1 LRRPNPKTRRAGNVT
16 QKRHG
21 LDAWLQSHLNSI
33 ALLVIAAGLVIRV
46 ITVAAAYLN
55 PDEALHYLLAN
66 QPSAALAYQA
76 SLTNAHPP
84 FFFLLL
90 YFLRFIGTSE
100 FILRLPSVL
109 AGTLL
114 LWVTYKWLES
124 AFNRT
129 AALVG
134 LLMLTFSPAIIAVST
149 EVRGYSVLL
158 LCMASALY
166 FLERAFKQKSLRAM
180 ALFTIVLYLAIL
192 THYSALWFTLAAA
205 AYALILIL
213 DRRLPGGLVKVWA
226 ASQAGVVSLY
236 VFLYITHI
244 SKLRGG
250 GMEQEAAGG
259 WLQSSY
265 FDPVKHDLFAFV
277 FNGTVAFFH
286 YVCANRIVGIGMLL
300 AFVAGVVVLFTK
312 DVRREERW
320 DRLSHLAILLL
331 PFLLSWCAALARMYP
346 YGGTRHSIFLTLFA
360 IAGAS
365 LGLTK
370 VVERKP
376 WPGLFAV
383 GFAMVVCNLY
393 PTPPAQP
400 VYSEHQSRALMSQA
414 LNHIHQSIPPGKL
427 VFVDYQTSVLLGY
440 YLGKNQITR
449 FDQPQKEFREFP
461 YGGYRIVS
469 TRHWLFTVESFGV
482 ELKRLRSVYDLPPGE
497 MVWIISAGWGVNLYT
512 RLSRRFPESY
522 FPGTLFGSSLAVFQ
536 VPTA

>member
-1 LRRPNPKTRRAGNVT
+1 MRRPNPKTRRAGKVT
-16 QKRHG
+16 QKKHG
-21 LDAWLQSHLNSI
+21 PDPWLQSHLNSI
-33 ALLVIAAGLVIRV
+33 ALLVISAGFVIRV
-46 ITVAAAYLN
+46 ITAAAGYLN

-66 QPSAALAYQA
+66 QASAALAYQA

-124 AFNRT
+124 AFNKT

-134 LLMLTFSPAIIAVST
+134 LLVLTFSPAIISVST
-149 EVRGYSVLL
+149 EVRGYGVLL

-180 ALFTIVLYLAIL
+180 LLFSAALYLAIL

-205 AYALILIL
+205 AYALILIW
-213 DRRLPGGLVKVWA
+213 DRRLPGRLVKVWA
-226 ASQAGVVSLY
+226 ASQAGVVSIY
-236 VFLYITHI
+236 VFLYLTHI

-265 FDPVKHDLFAFV
+265 FDPVKDNLFAFV

-286 YVCANRIVGIGMLL
+286 YVCANRIVGIAMLL

-320 DRLSHLAILLL
+320 DRLGHLAILLL

-365 LGLTK
+365 FGLTK
-370 VVERKP
+370 LIERKP

-400 VYSEHQSRALMSQA
+400 VYAEHQSRALMSQTV
-414 LNHIHQSIPPGKL
+414 NHIHQSIPPGKL

-461 YGGYRIVS
+461 YGGYRVVS
-469 TRHWLFTVESFGV
+469 TRHWLFNVENFGV
-482 ELKRLRSVYDLPPGE
+482 ELKRLRNVYDLPPGE

-512 RLSRRFPESY
+512 MLSRRFPESH
-522 FPGTLFGSSLAVFQ
+522 FPGTMFGSSLAVFQ
-536 VPTA
+536 VPTV